1 MSVDIKNEDLKHN
14 ILKIQ
19 NTLEDSGAD
28 LKFIPLHNLHF
39 TLHFFGEISVEESV
53 SITNILKEIN
63 ISPFKIS
70 FKGLG
75 YFPSSRRISVIWI
88 GVDKGRKEF
97 MELVEQIESKLELAN
112 FKSDKKFIPHL
123 TICRVKSGYNKEELC
138 SNAEQFISTPLG
150 TDTVS
155 SIKLKLSKLTP
166 KGPFYSDLYEKIL
179 S

>member
-1 MSVDIKNEDLKHN
+1 MSVDIKNEDLKQN

-19 NTLEDSGAD
+19 NNLEDSGAD
-28 LKFIPLHNLHF
+28 LKFIPLYNLHF

-63 ISPFKIS
+63 VSPFTIS

-75 YFPSSRRISVIWI
+75 YFPSSRRISVIWV
-88 GVDKGRKEF
+88 GVDEGRKEF
-97 MELVEQIESKLELAN
+97 MELVEQIESKFESIN

-123 TICRVKSGYNKEELC
+123 TICRVKSGHNKEELC
-138 SNAEQFISTPLG
+138 NITDQFVNTPLG